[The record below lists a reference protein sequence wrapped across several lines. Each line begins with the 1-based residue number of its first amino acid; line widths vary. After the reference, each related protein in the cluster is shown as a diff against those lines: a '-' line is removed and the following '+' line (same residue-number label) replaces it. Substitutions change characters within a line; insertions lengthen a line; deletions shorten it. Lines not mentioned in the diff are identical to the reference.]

1 MLLAKSR
8 VLWRRFIASL
18 RVARKRILLAVFVIK
33 FYPILIK
40 CLDDTSWKVLT
51 NQITYFLQSHRK
63 FSSWMLK
70 KCFVLKRVRISRN
83 TLRPALAV
91 SCRFV
96 CLIWRGP
103 SSFFTQGQS
112 CSRWKIRKENSDSI
126 PFRRHLEKTLR
137 GR

>member
-1 MLLAKSR
+1 MLLARSR

-18 RVARKRILLAVFVIK
+18 HVARMRILLTVFVIK
-33 FYPILIK
+33 FYPILVK
-40 CLDDTSWKVLT
+40 CLDDTSWKVVT

-70 KCFVLKRVRISRN
+70 EMLRIKSSKN
-83 TLRPALAV
+83 FKEHASTSF
-91 SCRFV
+91 SCQLPV
-96 CLIWRGP
+96 CLLDLKGT

-112 CSRWKIRKENSDSI
+112 CTRWKIRKENSDSV
-126 PFRRHLEKTLR
+126 PFRRHVEKTLR